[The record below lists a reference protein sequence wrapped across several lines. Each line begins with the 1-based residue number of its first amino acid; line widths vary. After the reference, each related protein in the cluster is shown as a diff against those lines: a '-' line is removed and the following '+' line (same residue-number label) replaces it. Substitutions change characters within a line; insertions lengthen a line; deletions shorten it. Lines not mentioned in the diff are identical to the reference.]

1 MFHPQ
6 NFNQMKSLNE
16 EIKDILTAKTSKA
29 AKTAAF
35 KKLGIT
41 SYEISLMLDKVSSG
55 AYAGTTPSRYVFT
68 FGVEIECGVS
78 REALAQAANQ
88 TGMSYEYQGY
98 NHRDGH
104 NFFKF
109 VTDGSLHLPDTI
121 ECVSPVLKGTD
132 GKTALKNACKT
143 LNKAGARVNRT
154 CGLHVHIGADKLSGE
169 QYANVFVNYAHLERL
184 IDSFMAESRR
194 ATNAYYAQTLQDHLD
209 SLKRCSSVSSVQQA
223 LGGCRYH
230 KVNPM
235 SYDRHKTIEF
245 RQHQGTTDFN
255 KIMNWASFCGKL
267 VVWSKTNRL
276 DADITSIKEI
286 PFLTTSEKAF
296 FKGRIAELN
305 R

>member
-1 MFHPQ
+1 MFNPQ

-16 EIKDILTAKTSKA
+16 EIKDVLAARTSKA
-29 AKTAAF
+29 AKSAAL

-41 SYEISLMLDKVSSG
+41 PYEISLMLDNVASG
-55 AYAGTTPSRYVFT
+55 AYSSTTPLRYVFT

-78 REALAQAANQ
+78 RDALAQSASE
-88 TGMSYEYQGY
+88 TGMAYEYQGY

-109 VTDGSLHLPDTI
+109 VTDGSLRLPNAI
-121 ECVSPVLKGTD
+121 ECVSPVLKGAD
-132 GKTALKNACKT
+132 GKAALKNACKT
-143 LNKAGARVNRT
+143 LNNAGARVNKT
-154 CGLHVHIGADKLSGE
+154 CGLHVHIGAARLTGE

-194 ATNAYYAQTLQDHLD
+194 GGNAYYAQTLQDHL
-209 SLKRCSSVSSVQQA
+209 SGLKRCSSVANVQSVMN
-223 LGGCRYH
+223 GCRYH

-245 RQHQGTTDFN
+245 RQHQGTPDFN
-255 KIMNWASFCGKL
+255 KISNWVNFCGKL
-267 VVWSKTNRL
+267 VIWSKTNRL
-276 DADITSIKEI
+276 DADITSIDEI
-286 PFLTTSEKAF
+286 PFLTASEKSF
-296 FKGRIAELN
+296 FKSRIAELN